1 MVRIIF
7 AIFIVLHGLIHVM
20 GFMRAFNLATISQL
34 TQSIS
39 KPAGL
44 LWFLTALLFL
54 AVFIVFLI
62 NKEWWWMI
70 AAPAI
75 LFSQLLII
83 FYWQDAKF
91 GTIANVIIL
100 AATIVAIGNWQFH
113 TMVQKELKSL
123 ANLTIPE
130 KKVLTK
136 EMIETLPLV
145 VQKWMQRSNVLGKE
159 IVQTVYLEQTGEMRT
174 TPDSK
179 WMPFEANQWFT
190 TGEPGFIWIVDVKA
204 APGIHLKG
212 RDKYEDGKGHMLIKL
227 LSLFTVADATGS
239 ETDQGTLLRYL
250 AEIIWFPSAAVYD
263 YIKWE
268 QIDPQT
274 AKATM
279 TFCGITASGFFKFD
293 MNNDVIS
300 FEARRY
306 FDRKDGAT
314 LEGWFIEA
322 DPDGYKEF
330 NGIRIPARGTVT
342 WRLKEGDYTWLKLE
356 IEDIQYNKWK
366 NE

>member
-54 AVFIVFLI
+54 VVFIVFLI

-75 LFSQLLII
+75 LFSELLII

-91 GTIANVIIL
+91 GTIPNVIIL
-100 AATIVAIGNWQFH
+100 A
-113 TMVQKELKSL
+113 
-123 ANLTIPE
+123 
-130 KKVLTK
+130 
-136 EMIETLPLV
+136 
-145 VQKWMQRSNVLGKE
+145 
-159 IVQTVYLEQTGEMRT
+159 
-174 TPDSK
+174 
-179 WMPFEANQWFT
+179 
-190 TGEPGFIWIVDVKA
+190 
-204 APGIHLKG
+204 
-212 RDKYEDGKGHMLIKL
+212 
-227 LSLFTVADATGS
+227 ATGS
-239 ETDQGTLLRYL
+239 ETDQGSLLRYL
-250 AEIIWFPSAAVYD
+250 AEIIWFPSSAVYD

-268 QIDPQT
+268 QIDSQT

-279 TFCGITASGFFKFD
+279 TFGGITASGFFKFD

-314 LEGWFIEA
+314 LEDWLIEA

-330 NGIRIPARGTVT
+330 DDIRIPARGTVT
-342 WRLKEGDYTWLKLE
+342 RRLKEGDYTWLKLE
-356 IEDIQYNKWK
+356 IEDMQHNKWK